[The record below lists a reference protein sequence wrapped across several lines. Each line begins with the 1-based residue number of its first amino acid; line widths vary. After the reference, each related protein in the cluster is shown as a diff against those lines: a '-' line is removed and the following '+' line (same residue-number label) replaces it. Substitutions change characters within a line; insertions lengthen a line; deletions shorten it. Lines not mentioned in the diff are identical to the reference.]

1 MGNPQNLSNLSRSFQ
16 HMSIGIKS
24 VKCIRNFVL
33 EIVFEDGI
41 TKTVDLGDQVLKL
54 SGPMLEPLKD
64 PKFFSQ
70 VKVSDDE
77 STIEWP
83 NGADWAPDVLYQ
95 MGTTL

>member
-1 MGNPQNLSNLSRSFQ
+1 MFWSGPLSIEMMLKQNWELAINGQSTK
-16 HMSIGIKS
+16 SIEP
-24 VKCIRNFVL
+24 L
-33 EIVFEDGI
+33 VFEDGI
-41 TKTVDLGDQVLKL
+41 TKTVDLGDQVSKL

-95 MGTTL
+95 LGTTL